1 MNRNNKMKMIKP
13 IFVVLLIS
21 SLFSN
26 TLFAQKSNNR
36 KAKSVSKPAATIVGA
51 WKLNYLEGENLS
63 ELYKKSPPQITI
75 DAKKILISG
84 NNSCNSFSGPIK
96 IEGNKIEFTK
106 EFTQTLK
113 ACEGDG
119 EQKFMEALATAQTFS
134 FSEADKLDFIAG
146 DRGIMQF
153 TRIVKKKK

>member
-1 MNRNNKMKMIKP
+1 MKKP

-26 TLFAQKSNNR
+26 TLLAQKSNNK
-36 KAKSVSKPAATIVGA
+36 KAKSVCKTQSSIAGA
-51 WKLNYLEGENLS
+51 WKLNYLEGEDVTK
-63 ELYKKSPPQITI
+63 LYRKAMP
-75 DAKKILISG
+75 KINFDTRKMLISG

-96 IEGNKIEFTK
+96 IDDNKIVFTK
-106 EFTQTLK
+106 AFIQTLR

-119 EQKFMEALATAQTFS
+119 EQKFMEALAKAQTFS
-134 FSEADKLDFIAG
+134 FSEADKLDLIAG

-153 TRIVKKKK
+153 TRIEKKKK